1 MHGITDDDDDDDA
14 PQQLPF
20 WPRMEGE
27 EGGRKGVHT
36 YIRMYVFSRKPLDIH
51 VQVRISA
58 HRNRCTGL
66 HKVCPEMHVCIRGR
80 L

>member
-1 MHGITDDDDDDDA
+1 MHGITDDDDA

-27 EGGRKGVHT
+27 ERGRKG
-36 YIRMYVFSRKPLDIH
+36 YIRTYVFSRKPLDIH

>member
-1 MHGITDDDDDDDA
+1 MHGITDDDDDDA

-27 EGGRKGVHT
+27 ERGRKG

-66 HKVCPEMHVCIRGR
+66 HKVCPRDACVHSRASINI
-80 L
+80 